1 MALSRPLIQHANTL
15 STQVRYT
22 TPPCLQLA
30 QNEAQDTPHSVA
42 GEGLRTRRQHKLG
55 LQAKEGEGRRL
66 KQTYKTS
73 GSQQH
78 KLGLQTEG

>member
-1 MALSRPLIQHANTL
+1 MRTVWMALSRPLIQHANTL

-42 GEGLRTRRQHKLG
+42 GEGLRTRRQH
-55 LQAKEGEGRRL
+55 
-66 KQTYKTS
+66 
-73 GSQQH
+73 
-78 KLGLQTEG
+78 